1 MENKNNKRELIA
13 EQYPDEKLMC
23 ADGFD
28 DAILGVDSDSMRVVY
43 SVAKSIDILFNEMLV
58 DAKLTDEEKESGMT
72 KEDKAMEMARE
83 HFEFNVS
90 GSKGEGLPIWVDDE
104 FLDY

>member
-1 MENKNNKRELIA
+1 MKNIRKLIA

-23 ADGFD
+23 ADGLD
-28 DAILGVDSDSMRVVY
+28 DAIIGVDSDSMRVVY
-43 SVAKSIDILFNEMLV
+43 STKKALEIIYKSI
-58 DAKLTDEEKESGMT
+58 KLKKSDLSKEEIESGVTVEERRREMT
-72 KEDKAMEMARE
+72 TE